1 MDRETIRH
9 LAELSYID
17 LTEDERDEFINQL
30 KEIFIH
36 IEDVMGNAEYA
47 SIDATSLQEHYL
59 ENIDEDKVNESFRRE
74 AMLLNAKREKNG
86 FVLVPKI
93 IKGDN

>member
-1 MDRETIRH
+1 MDKDQIRH

-17 LTEDERDEFINQL
+17 LTEEEKDEFLNQL

-36 IEDVMGNAEYA
+36 IEDVMSNAEYA
-47 SIDATSLQEHYL
+47 SIDTAFIEKQYL
-59 ENIDEDKVNESFRRE
+59 ENIDEDTVSESFSRE
-74 AMLLNAKREKNG
+74 EMLLNAKREKNG

-93 IKGDN
+93 IKGDK